1 MIHSPAKAIL
11 ALCLVFV
18 SGVVLGGLGHRY
30 FSLRE
35 VEASRPRRPS
45 MEEMR
50 KMYLQE
56 MKDRLNLNSKQ
67 LDDLRVVLDQTDAK
81 YKEVREKY
89 RPEMQAIQ
97 DEQVTRINS
106 LLSPE
111 QQTEYAKLR
120 KEREER
126 RRKKERDK

>member
-1 MIHSPAKAIL
+1 MIHSPAKAFL
-11 ALCLVFV
+11 ALGLVFV
-18 SGVVLGGLGHRY
+18 SGIVLGGLGHRY

-56 MKDRLNLNSKQ
+56 MKDRLHLSSKQ
-67 LDDLRVVLDQTDAK
+67 LDDLRIVLDQTDAK
-81 YKEVREKY
+81 YKEIREKY

-97 DEQVTRINS
+97 EEQVTRINA
-106 LLSPE
+106 LLSGE
-111 QQTEYAKLR
+111 QQQEYAKLR

-126 RRKKERDK
+126 RRKKDRDK

>member
-1 MIHSPAKAIL
+1 MIHSPAKAFL
-11 ALCLVFV
+11 ALGLVFV
-18 SGVVLGGLGHRY
+18 SGIVLGGLGHRY
-30 FSLRE
+30 FTLRE

-56 MKDRLNLNSKQ
+56 MKDRLNLSSKQ

-97 DEQVTRINS
+97 DEQVTRINA
-106 LLSPE
+106 LLSAE
-111 QQTEYAKLR
+111 QQEEYAKLR

-126 RRKKERDK
+126 RRKKDRDK

>member
-1 MIHSPAKAIL
+1 MIHSPAKAFL
-11 ALCLVFV
+11 ALGLVFV
-18 SGVVLGGLGHRY
+18 SGIVLGGLGHRY

-35 VEASRPRRPS
+35 VEASKPRRPS

-56 MKDRLNLNSKQ
+56 MKDRLNLSSKQ

-106 LLSPE
+106 LLSAE
-111 QQTEYAKLR
+111 QQQEYAKLR
-120 KEREER
+120 KERDER
-126 RRKKERDK
+126 RRKKDRDK

>member
-1 MIHSPAKAIL
+1 MIHSPAKAFL
-11 ALCLVFV
+11 ALGLVFV
-18 SGVVLGGLGHRY
+18 SGIVLGGLGHRY

-56 MKDRLNLNSKQ
+56 MKDRLNLSSKQ

-106 LLSPE
+106 LLSAE
-111 QQTEYAKLR
+111 QQQEYAKLR

-126 RRKKERDK
+126 RRKKDRDK